1 MDQSTIGVELQ
12 IWREKGEGGVWR
24 CRVMTPCGH
33 HTVRL
38 DDQEAL
44 NTYITGQIDMFVRAY
59 EMQGQLIHGRN

>member
-12 IWREKGEGGVWR
+12 IWREKGEGGGWR
-24 CRVMTPCGH
+24 CRVMTPYGY

-44 NTYITGQIDMFVRAY
+44 STYITGQIDMFLKAY
-59 EMQGQLIHGRN
+59 ELQGRLIHGRN